1 MPNGGKQFIFKMG
14 IYLRISGV
22 LLLSSQDPTF
32 KAELYET
39 RTAALMCTS
48 PKLLRLRCKLIFI
61 FAGFELVFDHWGTIC
76 PLSKNFEGHFHF

>member
-1 MPNGGKQFIFKMG
+1 MPNGEKQFIFKTG

-39 RTAALMCTS
+39 RTVALMCTS

-61 FAGFELVFDHWGTIC
+61 FVYVEV
-76 PLSKNFEGHFHF
+76 